1 MMWMRPHLVFASL
14 LRLVDRWVVLQAW
27 WELLTLTASAG
38 LLPARQCQLLPLVL
52 QVLG

>member
-1 MMWMRPHLVFASL
+1 MMRMRQHLVFASL

-27 WELLTLTASAG
+27 WGLLALTTSAG
-38 LLPARQCQLLPLVL
+38 LLPVRQCQLLPLVL